1 MGDDEAGL
9 VLHQGAH
16 GLLDAAFGAGVD
28 VAGGLVE
35 DQHFGVVEHC
45 AGDGEEL
52 LLALRNISAVLG
64 DHGVIA
70 LGQAHDVMVDVG
82 GFGRLDHLFARCAD
96 AAVGDV
102 VVDGAVE
109 DPGVLQHQRVCAA
122 QRFHRKVLVG
132 HVIHI
137 NLAGDGLVEA
147 HQQVDDGCLAGA
159 GGPDDGNHLA
169 RLGVEIHVAEDGL
182 FRAVGEIDVLEL
194 DFAADLRK
202 LLGVLEVGD
211 LIGLV

>member
-9 VLHQGAH
+9 VLHEGAH
-16 GLLDAAFGAGVD
+16 RLLDAALGAGVD

-35 DQHFGVVEHC
+35 DEHLGVVEHC

-52 LLALRNISAVLG
+52 LLALRDVAAVLG

-82 GFGRLDHLFARCAD
+82 GFSGLHDLLAGGAD

-109 DPGVLQHQRVCAA
+109 DPGVLQNQRIGAP
-122 QRFHRKVLVG
+122 QRLHGVVLVE

-137 NLAGDGLVEA
+137 NLPGDGLVKS
-147 HQQVDDGCLAGA
+147 HQKIDDGRLAGA
-159 GGPDDGNHLA
+159 CGTDDGNHFP
-169 RLGVEIHVAEDGL
+169 RFRAEVDIAQDGL
-182 FRAVGEIDVLEL
+182 FRTVREVDVLQL
-194 DFAADLRK
+194 DVAANLGE